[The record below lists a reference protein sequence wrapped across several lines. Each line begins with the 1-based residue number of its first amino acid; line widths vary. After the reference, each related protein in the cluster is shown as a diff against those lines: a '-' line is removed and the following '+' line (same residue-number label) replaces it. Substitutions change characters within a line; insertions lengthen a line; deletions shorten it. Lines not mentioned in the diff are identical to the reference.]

1 MSQMIEI
8 VGRRIRLRDWT
19 LEDLPAYQHWLQPD
33 QEWYR
38 HDGPWWGPPR
48 VETIEAQIE
57 KLRKAILDADWL
69 VPRKQ
74 VVIADL
80 ATDRFIGTTHWNWK
94 VKETHWRNV
103 GIDIYDPR
111 HRGKGLGFEALGLW
125 TDHLFDVLPEIVR
138 LGIGTWSGNVR
149 MVGLA
154 RKLGFL
160 EEARYRRAL
169 IVEGEYYDSMGYG
182 VLREEWKDRYPN
194 GFAADALGLE
204 RCE

>member
-1 MSQMIEI
+1 MSQMVEI
-8 VGRRIRLRDWT
+8 RGRRIRLRDWT
-19 LEDLPAYQHWLQPD
+19 LEDISAYQHWLQPD

-38 HDGPWWGPPR
+38 HDGPWWGPPK
-48 VETIEAQIE
+48 VETIEARIE
-57 KLRKAILDADWL
+57 KLRKAIRDEDWL

-80 ATDRFIGTTHWNWK
+80 DTDRFIATTHWNWK
-94 VKETHWRNV
+94 IKETHWRNV

-160 EEARYRRAL
+160 EEACYRRAV
-169 IVEGEYYDSMGYG
+169 IVEDEYFDAVGYG

-194 GFAADALGLE
+194 GFAADALGLVGRE
-204 RCE
+204 